1 MFLYIHT
8 HTSFIYIYIYM
19 YVCIHTHT
27 SSTLPW
33 DRKYR
38 IIWLRM
44 RGLRLLNT
52 LMEKATSELDLKYGR
67 EFFWVEQ
74 NKEFLSSEKNIGVR
88 QVSLNYVVVVVVWS
102 LSCLPFL
109 IPLTVVLQ
117 APLFMGFPRQEYW
130 SQMPFPSPGYL
141 PDLGIEPLSSAL

>member
-1 MFLYIHT
+1 M
-8 HTSFIYIYIYM
+8 YIYM

-52 LMEKATSELDLKYGR
+52 LMEKATSELDLKYWR

-88 QVSLNYVVVVVVWS
+88 QVSLNYVVVVVVRS